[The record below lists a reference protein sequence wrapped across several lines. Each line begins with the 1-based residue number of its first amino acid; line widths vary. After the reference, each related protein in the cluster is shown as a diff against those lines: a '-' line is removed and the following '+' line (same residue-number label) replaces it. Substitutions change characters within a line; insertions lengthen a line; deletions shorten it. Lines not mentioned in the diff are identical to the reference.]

1 MYSKLS
7 RLIVLFAM
15 LVCLPLNGLAALAMP
30 ACETHGQTMVMHA
43 DDGRMDAMPGCG
55 HHDTKPQ
62 SGKTPCDKCFS
73 CQMPSAQAIIP
84 FFLSVNVAVAAQQ
97 FSAVMAEKSQSIS
110 SSLFRPPI
118 TTFA

>member
-1 MYSKLS
+1 MYPKLS

-15 LVCLPLNGLAALAMP
+15 LVCLPLNGMAALVMP
-30 ACETHGQTMVMHA
+30 ACETHGQAMVMHA
-43 DDGRMDAMPGCG
+43 EDGKMDAMPGCG

-62 SGKTPCDKCFS
+62 SGKAPCDKCFS
-73 CQMPSAQAIIP
+73 CQMPSAQAITP
-84 FFLSVNVAVAAQQ
+84 FFLSVSVAVDVQQ
-97 FSAVMAEKSQSIS
+97 FSAVMAKKPQSIS